1 MGKKT
6 ARETCLMLGGYIAS
20 NNATIRE
27 TAAAFDIPK
36 STVYTLVT
44 KRLQEENFF
53 LYYDVRE
60 VLDNNLRERASRGGR
75 SRRSET
81 RIGGDSE

>member
-1 MGKKT
+1 MDGQT
-6 ARETCLMLGGYIAS
+6 TRETCLKLGDYIAT

-27 TAAAFDIPK
+27 TAAHFDIPK

-53 LYYDVRE
+53 LYHDVRE
-60 VLDNNLRERASRGGR
+60 VLDNHIKERATRGAMARHANSHGR
-75 SRRSET
+75 NE
-81 RIGGDSE
+81 